1 MKAISRHNCTLY
13 DNTITHPYSDSV
25 TSYVVDY
32 SATNCIL
39 LDGTAE
45 SDSNNSHSHIGIIT
59 GGVLG
64 GVITIL
70 IIVILILLARRKK
83 GNKEQNAVVPVENNP
98 VYNDAITSTVDHS
111 YSTIGPH
118 VTTNSPVYY
127 MNRATVTNSP
137 ITEQHGYVNVHN
149 DHHLYDTV
157 PSNTI
162 SGNNDGNTQYGTVDS
177 HSLHNE
183 RSHDESLRRYGV
195 VNQPK
200 S

>member
-1 MKAISRHNCTLY
+1 MC
-13 DNTITHPYSDSV
+13 DNTTTHPYSDSV

-64 GVITIL
+64 GTIIIF
-70 IIVILILLARRKK
+70 IIVILILLVRRKK
-83 GNKEQNAVVPVENNP
+83 GDNKEQNAVVTVENNP
-98 VYNDAITSTVDHS
+98 VYDDVITSTVDHS
-111 YSTIGPH
+111 YSTNGPH
-118 VTTNSPVYY
+118 VT
-127 MNRATVTNSP
+127 TNSP

-149 DHHLYDTV
+149 DHHFYDTI
-157 PSNTI
+157 PSSTI
-162 SGNNDGNTQYGTVDS
+162 SGNNGNTQHCTVDS